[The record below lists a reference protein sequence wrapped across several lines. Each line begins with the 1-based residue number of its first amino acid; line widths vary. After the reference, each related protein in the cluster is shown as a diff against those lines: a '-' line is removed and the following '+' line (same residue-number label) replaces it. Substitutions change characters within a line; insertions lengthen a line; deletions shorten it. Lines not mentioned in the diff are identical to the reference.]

1 MVGGGDGRTDGQ
13 AATAVGLPSLRPL
26 SLSLCLPPS
35 RFLALFRCS
44 QGKTLKSQQW
54 SQREMGK
61 EREGGD
67 GTAQRFQQLN
77 QHLGFLAVKRK
88 EVGKTL
94 NLMLLMLFIIGD
106 CTKGADFS

>member
-1 MVGGGDGRTDGQ
+1 
-13 AATAVGLPSLRPL
+13 
-26 SLSLCLPPS
+26 
-35 RFLALFRCS
+35 
-44 QGKTLKSQQW
+44 
-54 SQREMGK
+54 MGK

-106 CTKGADFS
+106 CTKGADFSKCDCETLVPCRPAFLGVT